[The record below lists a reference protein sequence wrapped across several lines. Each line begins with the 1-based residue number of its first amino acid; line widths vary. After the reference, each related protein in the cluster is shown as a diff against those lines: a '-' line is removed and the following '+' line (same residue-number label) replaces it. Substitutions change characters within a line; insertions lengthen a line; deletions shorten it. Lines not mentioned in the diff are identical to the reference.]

1 MSAAGEVLAENNRGG
16 CCSRLRHECS
26 PGARFFDPA
35 EPSGDI
41 IDVENSFAPE
51 RKFQGTV
58 VIRLIFMSITIATFC
73 SQLLF
78 YGEMDRTLYFFFY
91 LTNWTFT
98 LNIAYFASA
107 IYITIKR
114 STLAQP
120 DPCNNLEEESQ
131 RYPFSVRLV
140 WVLYSIAA
148 PAGIAVSILYWA
160 LDYKHGIS
168 LLDLRSCMLHGGVA
182 ALVLLDGNVVAS
194 VPLRAK
200 NILSLTIFLSTF
212 VTWSII
218 HDYSGIGD
226 GDVPNEGDEIWQ
238 DSLYNV
244 LSWHTNFGLAAI
256 VAFFAVFLLNPIC
269 FSICWCLSLL
279 RRKVVKGGNVSE
291 TAVSASV

>member
-1 MSAAGEVLAENNRGG
+1 MSAAGEVLAENHRGG

-41 IDVENSFAPE
+41 IDVGNSFAPE
-51 RKFQGTV
+51 WKFQGTV
-58 VIRLIFMSITIATFC
+58 IVRLIFMSIAIATFC
-73 SQLLF
+73 SQLLY
-78 YGEMDRTLYFFFY
+78 YGETDRTLHFFFY
-91 LTNWTFT
+91 LTHWT
-98 LNIAYFASA
+98 LALSIAYFASA
-107 IYITIKR
+107 IYITMKQ

-120 DPCNNLEEESQ
+120 DPCNNPEEESQ
-131 RYPFSVRLV
+131 RFPFSVRLV

-168 LLDLRSCMLHGGVA
+168 LLDLRNCMLHGGVA
-182 ALVLLDGNVVAS
+182 ALVLFDGTVVAS

-200 NILSLTIFLSTF
+200 HILSHTIFLSTF

-226 GDVPNEGDEIWQ
+226 GDAPNEGDEIWQ

-256 VAFFAVFLLNPIC
+256 VAFFAVFFTKSNMFFDLLVPITP
-269 FSICWCLSLL
+269 SEESS
-279 RRKVVKGGNVSE
+279 KGW
-291 TAVSASV
+291 